1 MDFVKMFNEEILNDK
16 GIYGIYVDDVLM
28 YVGMT
33 MDSFRKRFGSHRR
46 HINDMINGRYNGN
59 NRHLYTAL
67 AKYVNGWNNVE
78 FRPLVCLSKL
88 KIQETSARCNPR
100 LTRRDVE
107 CMELAFIS
115 YFRPVLNV
123 QGMYTEYPLD
133 RK

>member
-1 MDFVKMFNEEILNDK
+1 MDFEKMFEEEVLNDK
-16 GIYGIYVDDVLM
+16 GIYGIFVDNVLM

-33 MDSFRKRFGSHRR
+33 MDSFKRRFSSHRR
-46 HINDMINGRYNGN
+46 HINEMMNGRYNGN

-67 AKYVNGWNNVE
+67 AKYVNGCNYVE

-88 KIQETSARCNPR
+88 KIQEKSARCNPQ
-100 LTRRDVE
+100 LKRRDVE

-133 RK
+133 RF